1 MFERNLVLGSYDKEN
16 PIVGLSGL
24 DKPSIGFCE
33 SGIPSSIDATIRTPG
48 KLKCSKIGWYSVPKA
63 KCEVL

>member
-24 DKPSIGFCE
+24 GKPSIGFCE
-33 SGIPSSIDATIRTPG
+33 AGIPSSIDATIHTPEEV
-48 KLKCSKIGWYSVPKA
+48 KFSKIG
-63 KCEVL
+63 